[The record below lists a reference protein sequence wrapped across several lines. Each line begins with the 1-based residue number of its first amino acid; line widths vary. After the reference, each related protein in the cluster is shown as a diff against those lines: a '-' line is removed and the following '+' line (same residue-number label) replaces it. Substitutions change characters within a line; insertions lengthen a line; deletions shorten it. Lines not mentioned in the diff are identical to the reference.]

1 MRKFL
6 ILAAIL
12 LLAAALLLP
21 ILDGGS
27 PQTEKTTGKISAAE
41 GKALL
46 EDTPGMM
53 LVDVR
58 GADEY
63 EAGHIPGA
71 ILIPNE
77 SIGDQEPAEL
87 PDHDAPIIVYCRTGV
102 RSAEAAKKLA
112 DLGYTAVYDMGGIQS
127 WPYETAEGSEP
138 GQGYGQS
145 GAGEGGGAPD
155 ADGGA
160 SGADPGEGD
169 DADDNADDEKSGI
182 LSEFTALN
190 LTGQEI
196 DQSILADHDLTM
208 VNVWATYCPSC
219 IDSLPSFAQLQEDY
233 GDSGLQIIGIVS
245 DTMTRDGEIDQDQVD
260 KAQEL
265 VDDSGAAYP
274 QLTASTDLVNL
285 VLYQIQYIPTTFF
298 VDSQGRQVGS
308 AYIGARDMDTW
319 REAVEAYLLEVQ
331 S

>member
-1 MRKFL
+1 MKKCRKIAGVL
-6 ILAAIL
+6 VVVMIAVLTMAAC
-12 LLAAALLLP
+12 
-21 ILDGGS
+21 GS
-27 PQTEKTTGKISAAE
+27 
-41 GKALL
+41 
-46 EDTPGMM
+46 DTQ
-53 LVDVR
+53 DV
-58 GADEY
+58 
-63 EAGHIPGA
+63 
-71 ILIPNE
+71 
-77 SIGDQEPAEL
+77 EPADKRSSAGFEDFEGEL
-87 PDHDAPIIVYCRTGV
+87 
-102 RSAEAAKKLA
+102 L
-112 DLGYTAVYDMGGIQS
+112 
-127 WPYETAEGSEP
+127 
-138 GQGYGQS
+138 
-145 GAGEGGGAPD
+145 GGGVVTEDIFAK
-155 ADGGA
+155 A
-160 SGADPGEGD
+160 
-169 DADDNADDEKSGI
+169 
-182 LSEFTALN
+182 
-190 LTGQEI
+190 
-196 DQSILADHDLTM
+196 DLTM

>member
-58 GADEY
+58 RADEY
-63 EAGHIPGA
+63 ETSHIPGA

-77 SIGDQEPAEL
+77 SIGDHGPAEL

-127 WPYETAEGSEP
+127 WPYETVEGSEP

-155 ADGGA
+155 AAVSADGG
-160 SGADPGEGD
+160 
-169 DADDNADDEKSGI
+169 ADDEKSGI

-190 LTGQEI
+190 LAGQEI

-219 IDSLPSFAQLQEDY
+219 IDSLPSFAQLQKDY

-265 VDDSGAAYP
+265 IDDSGAAYP